1 MNASKKL
8 FDVNRDDANFEIDER
23 IDDAYRTQ
31 NRTYVLMND
40 FCHAIEEN
48 I

>member
-1 MNASKKL
+1 MRANMKL
-8 FDVNRDDANFEIDER
+8 FDANRDNASFEIDER
-23 IDDAYRTQ
+23 IDDVYRTQ
-31 NRTYVLMND
+31 NRKYVLMND